1 MNSLASH
8 CEKLQSSL
16 QFADTT
22 APLHACPLS
31 QLAFIMKISF
41 KQVLKLIQRMNSLLT
56 SHSGKRH
63 PVWVL
68 CVVLCLVGLIPAWA
82 RSANPTEKE
91 LAEKYSASAWAA
103 RRIYQDIL
111 VSTVG
116 SGEKRAYIFQPDAD
130 NLSKLPVVLFL
141 HGWRGTNPK
150 NFGALI
156 DLMVRRGAVVIYP
169 VYQEDGE
176 KTSPQRIAGNAA
188 ESIQAAFAT
197 LEKNQ
202 PQLIDKSKTL
212 YWGFSMGASLS
223 MRFALQSPAL
233 GLPKPTSMVLVGPG
247 EPHHVVRGAAAA
259 PIAGDIESLPPT
271 IPTFIITGN
280 ADSSI
285 GVPTARAWSQRLCH
299 LPSTHRKLLLLPSDG
314 ENGQRIAA
322 GHGSPGA
329 PDSRFD
335 FPDATQAVPAR
346 IKANRGFEE
355 SPSLNQLDF
364 YGYWRVS
371 MAMLDYVAGGAYP
384 LELFLPQALEN
395 KFLGYLPSGRSYAA
409 AMEEDLCK

>member
-1 MNSLASH
+1 MKSRTKQRQTLNQNPVKQYAKPDSVSLAMSFILSVFL
-8 CEKLQSSL
+8 CFCVLSS
-16 QFADTT
+16 
-22 APLHACPLS
+22 P
-31 QLAFIMKISF
+31 
-41 KQVLKLIQRMNSLLT
+41 
-56 SHSGKRH
+56 
-63 PVWVL
+63 
-68 CVVLCLVGLIPAWA
+68 
-82 RSANPTEKE
+82 SANAEHRSEKE

-103 RRIYQDIL
+103 RRIYQDIA

-116 SGEKRAYIFQPDAD
+116 SGEKRSYIFQPIAE

-156 DLMVRRGAVVIYP
+156 DLMVRSGAVVIYP
-169 VYQEDGE
+169 VYQEEGE
-176 KTSPQRIAGNAA
+176 KTSPQLIAGNAT
-188 ESIQAAFAT
+188 ESIKAALA
-197 LEKNQ
+197 LIEKNQ

-223 MRFALQSPAL
+223 MRFATQNQVHALPA
-233 GLPKPTSMVLVGPG
+233 PRAMVLVAPG
-247 EPHHVVRGAAAA
+247 EPHHVVRGAASS
-259 PIAGDIESLPPT
+259 PIAGEIESLPKD

-280 ADSSI
+280 ADNSI

-314 ENGQRIAA
+314 ENGRRISA

-335 FPDATQAVPAR
+335 FPDSTQAVTTR
-346 IKANRGFEE
+346 IAAINGFEE

-371 MAMLDYVAGGAYP
+371 MAMLDYVAGSTYP
-384 LELFLPQALEN
+384 FELFLPNTLEN
-395 KFLGYLPSGRSYAA
+395 KFLGLLPSGRPYAA
-409 AMEEDLCK
+409 AMEEDHCK

>member
-1 MNSLASH
+1 MNSLAVH

-22 APLHACPLS
+22 APLDACPLY
-31 QLAFIMKISF
+31 QLAFIMKISI
-41 KQVLKLIQRMNSLLT
+41 KQVLTLIQRMNSLFFRLIK
-56 SHSGKRH
+56 KRQS
-63 PVWVL
+63 VWTL
-68 CVVLCLVGLIPAWA
+68 SVVLFLGGLIPSFSS
-82 RSANPTEKE
+82 SANLTEKE

-111 VSTVG
+111 VSSVG
-116 SGEKRAYIFQPDAD
+116 SGEKRAYIFQPDAE
-130 NLSKLPVVLFL
+130 NLSKLPVVLLL

-169 VYQEDGE
+169 VYQEEGE

-188 ESIQAAFAT
+188 ESIQAAFAM

-233 GLPKPTSMVLVGPG
+233 GLPKPTAMVLVGPG
-247 EPHHVVRGAAAA
+247 EPHHVVRGAAAS
-259 PIAGDIESLPPT
+259 PITGDIESLSPT

-280 ADSSI
+280 ADNSI

-335 FPDATQAVPAR
+335 FPDATQAVPPR

-384 LELFLPQALEN
+384 LELFLPQTLEN
-395 KFLGYLPSGRSYAA
+395 KFLGFLPSGRSYAA

>member
-1 MNSLASH
+1 MKTPNKMKRRLSSYFSKQHSWILALGVLISM
-8 CEKLQSSL
+8 SG
-16 QFADTT
+16 
-22 APLHACPLS
+22 LS
-31 QLAFIMKISF
+31 
-41 KQVLKLIQRMNSLLT
+41 
-56 SHSGKRH
+56 
-63 PVWVL
+63 
-68 CVVLCLVGLIPAWA
+68 IPSAQA
-82 RSANPTEKE
+82 QHRSEKE
-91 LAEKYSASAWAA
+91 LTEKYSPAAWAA
-103 RRIYQDIL
+103 RRIYQDID

-116 SGEKRAYIFQPDAD
+116 SGDKRAYIFQPAAE

-169 VYQEDGE
+169 VYQEEGE
-176 KTSPQRIAGNAA
+176 KTSPQLIAGNASD
-188 ESIQAAFAT
+188 SIKAALASI
-197 LEKNQ
+197 EKNQ
-202 PQLIDKSKTL
+202 PQLIDQSKTL

-223 MRFALQSPAL
+223 MRFATQNKTLALPA
-233 GLPKPTSMVLVGPG
+233 PRAMVLVAPG
-247 EPHHVVRGAAAA
+247 EPHHVVRGAASA
-259 PIAGDIESLPPT
+259 PIAGQIESLPKD

-314 ENGQRIAA
+314 ENGHRIAA

-335 FPDATQAVPAR
+335 FPDATQTVTSRIPA
-346 IKANRGFEE
+346 ISGFEE

-364 YGYWRVS
+364 YGYWRIS
-371 MAMLDYVAGGAYP
+371 MAMLDYVAGADYP
-384 LELFLPQALEN
+384 YELFLPNSLEN
-395 KFLGYLPSGRSYAA
+395 QFLGLLPSGRPYASA
-409 AMEEDLCK
+409 IEEDHCK

>member
-1 MNSLASH
+1 MKTSIKQRLTLNHRQENHHPKQRSPILVMS
-8 CEKLQSSL
+8 
-16 QFADTT
+16 FI
-22 APLHACPLS
+22 LS
-31 QLAFIMKISF
+31 
-41 KQVLKLIQRMNSLLT
+41 VL
-56 SHSGKRH
+56 
-63 PVWVL
+63 L
-68 CVVLCLVGLIPAWA
+68 CVCGFSSP
-82 RSANPTEKE
+82 SANAEHRSEKE
-91 LAEKYSASAWAA
+91 LAEKYSPTAWAA
-103 RRIYQDIL
+103 RRIYQDIV

-116 SGEKRAYIFQPDAD
+116 NGEKRAYIFQPAAE
-130 NLSKLPVVLFL
+130 NLSKLPLVLFL

-169 VYQEDGE
+169 VYQEEGE
-176 KTSPQRIAGNAA
+176 KTSPQLIASNAT
-188 ESIQAAFAT
+188 ESIQAALA
-197 LEKNQ
+197 LIEKNQ

-223 MRFALQSPAL
+223 MRFATQNPTRAL
-233 GLPKPTSMVLVGPG
+233 PTPRAMVLVAPG
-247 EPHHVVRGAAAA
+247 EPHHVVRGAASA
-259 PIAGDIESLPPT
+259 PIAGQIESLPKD

-314 ENGQRIAA
+314 ENGKRSAA

-335 FPDATQAVPAR
+335 FPDANQAVTSR
-346 IKANRGFEE
+346 IAANSGFEE

-371 MAMLDYVAGGAYP
+371 IAMLDYVAGADYP
-384 LELFLPQALEN
+384 HELFLPNTLEN
-395 KFLGYLPSGRSYAA
+395 KFLGLLPSGRPYAA
-409 AMEEDLCK
+409 AMEEDHCK

>member
-1 MNSLASH
+1 MNSLAVH

-22 APLHACPLS
+22 APLDACPLY
-31 QLAFIMKISF
+31 QLAFIMKISI
-41 KQVLKLIQRMNSLLT
+41 KQVRTLIQRMNSLLFRLIK
-56 SHSGKRH
+56 KRQS
-63 PVWVL
+63 VWAL
-68 CVVLCLVGLIPAWA
+68 SVVLFLGGLIPSFSS
-82 RSANPTEKE
+82 SANLTEKE

-111 VSTVG
+111 VSSVG
-116 SGEKRAYIFQPDAD
+116 SGEKRADIFQPDAE
-130 NLSKLPVVLFL
+130 NLSKLPVVLLL

-169 VYQEDGE
+169 VYQEEGE

-188 ESIQAAFAT
+188 ESIQAAFAM

-233 GLPKPTSMVLVGPG
+233 GLPKPTAMVLVGPG
-247 EPHHVVRGAAAA
+247 EPHHVVRGAAAS
-259 PIAGDIESLPPT
+259 PITGDIESLSPT

-280 ADSSI
+280 ADNSI

-335 FPDATQAVPAR
+335 FPDATQAVPPR

-384 LELFLPQALEN
+384 LELFLPQTLEN
-395 KFLGYLPSGRSYAA
+395 KFLGFLPSGRPYAA
-409 AMEEDLCK
+409 AMEEDLCR

>member
-1 MNSLASH
+1 
-8 CEKLQSSL
+8 
-16 QFADTT
+16 
-22 APLHACPLS
+22 
-31 QLAFIMKISF
+31 
-41 KQVLKLIQRMNSLLT
+41 
-56 SHSGKRH
+56 
-63 PVWVL
+63 
-68 CVVLCLVGLIPAWA
+68 
-82 RSANPTEKE
+82 
-91 LAEKYSASAWAA
+91 
-103 RRIYQDIL
+103 
-111 VSTVG
+111 
-116 SGEKRAYIFQPDAD
+116 
-130 NLSKLPVVLFL
+130 
-141 HGWRGTNPK
+141 
-150 NFGALI
+150 
-156 DLMVRRGAVVIYP
+156 MVRRGAVVIYP
-169 VYQEDGE
+169 VYQEEGE

-188 ESIQAAFAT
+188 ESIQAAYAT

-223 MRFALQSPAL
+223 MRFALQSQTL
-233 GLPKPTSMVLVGPG
+233 GLPKPNAMVLLGPG

-259 PIAGDIESLPPT
+259 PIAGDIELLAPT

-335 FPDATQAVPAR
+335 FPDATQAVPPR
-346 IKANRGFEE
+346 IKANRSFEE

-384 LELFLPQALEN
+384 LELFLPQTLEN
-395 KFLGYLPSGRSYAA
+395 KFLGFLPSGRSYAA

>member
-1 MNSLASH
+1 MNSLAVH

-22 APLHACPLS
+22 APLDACPLY
-31 QLAFIMKISF
+31 QLAFIMKISI
-41 KQVLKLIQRMNSLLT
+41 KQVLTLIQRMNSLLFRLIK
-56 SHSGKRH
+56 KRQS
-63 PVWVL
+63 VWAL
-68 CVVLCLVGLIPAWA
+68 SVVLFLGGLIPSFSS
-82 RSANPTEKE
+82 SANLTEKE

-111 VSTVG
+111 VSSVG
-116 SGEKRAYIFQPDAD
+116 SGEKRAYIFQPDAE
-130 NLSKLPVVLFL
+130 NLSKLPVVLLL

-169 VYQEDGE
+169 VYQEEGE

-188 ESIQAAFAT
+188 ESIQAAFAM

-212 YWGFSMGASLS
+212 YWGFSIGASLS

-233 GLPKPTSMVLVGPG
+233 GLPKPTAMVLVGPG
-247 EPHHVVRGAAAA
+247 EPHHVVRGAAAS
-259 PIAGDIESLPPT
+259 PITGDIESLSPT

-280 ADSSI
+280 ADNSI

-335 FPDATQAVPAR
+335 FPDATQAVPPR

-371 MAMLDYVAGGAYP
+371 IAMLDYVAGSTYP
-384 LELFLPQALEN
+384 LELFLPQTLEN
-395 KFLGYLPSGRSYAA
+395 KFLGFLPSGRPYAA
-409 AMEEDLCK
+409 AMEEDLCR

>member
-1 MNSLASH
+1 
-8 CEKLQSSL
+8 
-16 QFADTT
+16 
-22 APLHACPLS
+22 
-31 QLAFIMKISF
+31 
-41 KQVLKLIQRMNSLLT
+41 
-56 SHSGKRH
+56 
-63 PVWVL
+63 
-68 CVVLCLVGLIPAWA
+68 
-82 RSANPTEKE
+82 
-91 LAEKYSASAWAA
+91 
-103 RRIYQDIL
+103 
-111 VSTVG
+111 
-116 SGEKRAYIFQPDAD
+116 
-130 NLSKLPVVLFL
+130 
-141 HGWRGTNPK
+141 
-150 NFGALI
+150 
-156 DLMVRRGAVVIYP
+156 MVRRGSVVIYP
-169 VYQEDGE
+169 VYQEEGE

-188 ESIQAAFAT
+188 ESIQAAYAM

-223 MRFALQSPAL
+223 MRFALQSQTL
-233 GLPKPTSMVLVGPG
+233 GLPKPNAMVLVGPG

-259 PIAGDIESLPPT
+259 PIAGDIESLPSS

-335 FPDATQAVPAR
+335 FPDATQAVPTR

-371 MAMLDYVAGGAYP
+371 MAMLDYVAGAAYP
-384 LELFLPQALEN
+384 LELFLPQTLEN
-395 KFLGYLPSGRSYAA
+395 KFLGFLPSGRSYAA

>member
-1 MNSLASH
+1 LNSLAVH

-22 APLHACPLS
+22 APLDACPLY
-31 QLAFIMKISF
+31 QLAFIMKISI
-41 KQVLKLIQRMNSLLT
+41 KQVLTLIQRMNSLLFRLIK
-56 SHSGKRH
+56 KRQS
-63 PVWVL
+63 VWAL
-68 CVVLCLVGLIPAWA
+68 SVVLFLGGLIPSFSS
-82 RSANPTEKE
+82 SANLTEKE

-111 VSTVG
+111 VSSVG
-116 SGEKRAYIFQPDAD
+116 SGEKRAYIFQPDAE

-169 VYQEDGE
+169 VYQEEGE

-188 ESIQAAFAT
+188 ESIQAAFAM

-233 GLPKPTSMVLVGPG
+233 GLPKPTAMVLVGPG
-247 EPHHVVRGAAAA
+247 EPHHVVRGAAAS
-259 PIAGDIESLPPT
+259 PITGDIESLSPT

-280 ADSSI
+280 ADNSI

-335 FPDATQAVPAR
+335 FPDATQAVPPR

-384 LELFLPQALEN
+384 LELFLPQTLEN
-395 KFLGYLPSGRSYAA
+395 KFLGLLPSGRPYAA
-409 AMEEDLCK
+409 AMEEDLCR

>member
-1 MNSLASH
+1 LNSLAVH

-22 APLHACPLS
+22 APLHACPLY
-31 QLAFIMKISF
+31 QPAFIMKISI
-41 KQVLKLIQRMNSLLT
+41 KQVLTLIQRMNSLLFRLIK
-56 SHSGKRH
+56 KRQS
-63 PVWVL
+63 VWTL
-68 CVVLCLVGLIPAWA
+68 SVVLCLGGLIPSLTS
-82 RSANPTEKE
+82 SANTTEKE
-91 LAEKYSASAWAA
+91 LAEKYSANAWAA

-111 VSTVG
+111 VSSVG

-169 VYQEDGE
+169 VYQEEGE

-188 ESIQAAFAT
+188 ESIQAAFAM

-233 GLPKPTSMVLVGPG
+233 GLPKPNAMVLVGPG

-335 FPDATQAVPAR
+335 FPDATQAVPPR

-371 MAMLDYVAGGAYP
+371 MAMLDYVAGSAYP
-384 LELFLPQALEN
+384 LELFLPQTLEN
-395 KFLGYLPSGRSYAA
+395 KFLGFLPSGRSYAA

>member
-1 MNSLASH
+1 MNSLAVH

-22 APLHACPLS
+22 APLDACPLY
-31 QLAFIMKISF
+31 QLAFIMKISI
-41 KQVLKLIQRMNSLLT
+41 KQVLTLIQRMNSLLFRLIK
-56 SHSGKRH
+56 KRQS
-63 PVWVL
+63 VWAL
-68 CVVLCLVGLIPAWA
+68 SVVLFLGGLIPSFSS
-82 RSANPTEKE
+82 SANLTKKE

-111 VSTVG
+111 VSSVG
-116 SGEKRAYIFQPDAD
+116 SGEKRAYIFQPDAE

-156 DLMVRRGAVVIYP
+156 DIMVRRGAVVIYP
-169 VYQEDGE
+169 VYQEEGE

-188 ESIQAAFAT
+188 ESIQAAFAM

-233 GLPKPTSMVLVGPG
+233 GLPKPTAMVLVGPG
-247 EPHHVVRGAAAA
+247 EPHHVVRGAAAS
-259 PIAGDIESLPPT
+259 PITGDIESLSPT

-280 ADSSI
+280 ADNSI

-335 FPDATQAVPAR
+335 FPDATQAVPPR

-384 LELFLPQALEN
+384 LELFLPQTLEN
-395 KFLGYLPSGRSYAA
+395 KFLGFLPSGRPYAA
-409 AMEEDLCK
+409 AMEEDLCR

>member
-1 MNSLASH
+1 
-8 CEKLQSSL
+8 
-16 QFADTT
+16 
-22 APLHACPLS
+22 
-31 QLAFIMKISF
+31 MKISI
-41 KQVLKLIQRMNSLLT
+41 KKVLTLIQRMNSLLFRLIK
-56 SHSGKRH
+56 KRQS
-63 PVWVL
+63 VWAL
-68 CVVLCLVGLIPAWA
+68 SVVLCLGGLIPSLTS
-82 RSANPTEKE
+82 SANTTEKE

-111 VSTVG
+111 VSSVG

-156 DLMVRRGAVVIYP
+156 DIMVRRGAVVIYP
-169 VYQEDGE
+169 VYQEEGE

-223 MRFALQSPAL
+223 MRFALQSPEL
-233 GLPKPTSMVLVGPG
+233 GLPKPNAMVLVGPG
-247 EPHHVVRGAAAA
+247 EPHHVVRGAAAT

-335 FPDATQAVPAR
+335 FPDATQAVPPR

-371 MAMLDYVAGGAYP
+371 MAMLDYVAGSAYP
-384 LELFLPQALEN
+384 FELFLPQTLEN
-395 KFLGYLPSGRSYAA
+395 KFLGFLPSGRSYAA

>member
-1 MNSLASH
+1 
-8 CEKLQSSL
+8 
-16 QFADTT
+16 
-22 APLHACPLS
+22 
-31 QLAFIMKISF
+31 MKISF
-41 KQVLKLIQRMNSLLT
+41 KQVPTLIQHMNSLLT
-56 SHSGKRH
+56 SYSGKRH
-63 PVWVL
+63 PVWAL
-68 CVVLCLVGLIPAWA
+68 CLVLCLVGLIPSWSC
-82 RSANPTEKE
+82 SANQTEKE
-91 LAEKYSASAWAA
+91 LADKFSPSAWAA
-103 RRIYQDIL
+103 QRIYQDII
-111 VSTVG
+111 VSSVG
-116 SGEKRAYIFQPDAD
+116 LGEKRAYIFQPDAN
-130 NLSKLPVVLFL
+130 NLTKLPVVLFL

-169 VYQEDGE
+169 VYQEEGE
-176 KTSPQRIAGNAA
+176 KTSPQRIVGNAA
-188 ESIQAAFAT
+188 ESIQAAFAM

-223 MRFALQSPAL
+223 MRFALQSQTL
-233 GLPKPTSMVLVGPG
+233 GLPTPNAIVLVAPG

-259 PIAGDIESLPPT
+259 PIAGDIESLAPT

-285 GVPTARAWSQRLCH
+285 GVPTARAWAQRLCH
-299 LPSTHRKLLLLPSDG
+299 LPATHRKLLLLPSDG
-314 ENGQRIAA
+314 ENGQRSAA

-335 FPDATQAVPAR
+335 FPNATQAVPTR

-371 MAMLDYVAGGAYP
+371 MALLDYVAGSAYP
-384 LELFLPQALEN
+384 LELFLPHTLEN
-395 KFLGYLPSGRSYAA
+395 KFLGFLPSGRSYAA
-409 AMEEDLCK
+409 AIEEDLCK